1 MQRSLPSRNLGLTAN
16 PLFVGV
22 TRPALV
28 GGVTY
33 AAMLVNGMVT
43 VELFLLTKNLV
54 WLLVCVPVHGLF
66 WLVCV
71 QEPRFFELLAL
82 WGRTAPWPRT
92 LATRRWG
99 TPTAGPLAVDL
110 PDAAG
115 RRRRVP

>member
-1 MQRSLPSRNLGLTAN
+1 MNASPSRNQGLTAD
-16 PLFVGV
+16 PLCVGV

-71 QEPRFFELLAL
+71 QEPRFFDLLAL
-82 WGRTAPWPRT
+82 WGRTAPWPRS
-92 LATRRWG
+92 LAARRWG
-99 TPTAGPLAVDL
+99 SSTYGPLVVDL
-110 PDAAG
+110 PDESG
-115 RRRRVP
+115 RRRVQP